1 MKRNKEKKAGL
12 DAVRSWDDTD
22 ADAQDTLY
30 PKRLFSVPDIFY
42 PDPQTAYRGFMDERS
57 VMERI
62 ESYFHALRPYF
73 LRAMKQADQDVA
85 KSAQKEQG

>member
-1 MKRNKEKKAGL
+1 MKKNKEKKAGL
-12 DAVRSWDDTD
+12 DAVCSWDDTD
-22 ADAQDTLY
+22 DAQDILY
-30 PKRLFSVPDIFY
+30 PKRLFSVPDVFY
-42 PDPQTAYRGFMDERS
+42 PDPQTAYRDFMDERS

-85 KSAQKEQG
+85 KSAQKERG

>member
-12 DAVRSWDDTD
+12 DAACSWDDADTQD
-22 ADAQDTLY
+22 ALY
-30 PKRLFSVPDIFY
+30 PKRLFSVPDISY
-42 PDPQTAYRGFMDERS
+42 PDPKTAYQGFMDERS

-85 KSAQKEQG
+85 QSAQKEQD

>member
-1 MKRNKEKKAGL
+1 MKKNKEKKADL
-12 DAVRSWDDTD
+12 DAVFSWDDADTQD
-22 ADAQDTLY
+22 ALY

-57 VMERI
+57 VMERV

-85 KSAQKEQG
+85 KSAQKERD